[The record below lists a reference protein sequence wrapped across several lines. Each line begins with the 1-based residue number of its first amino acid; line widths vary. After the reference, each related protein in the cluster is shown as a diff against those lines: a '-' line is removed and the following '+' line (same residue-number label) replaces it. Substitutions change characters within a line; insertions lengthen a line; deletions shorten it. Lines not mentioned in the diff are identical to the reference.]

1 MLCIS
6 SPIAILLDHVQWAR
20 PFLQRRQDPGN
31 CSISHGKWT
40 ICEFRGSVLL
50 SACRIIGNVDIQ
62 CVICSTNSTVL
73 SNRIN
78 IEHIHSKDLSGN
90 DTKGL
95 KKFTAKEVE
104 ANSTAASLWV
114 ILNGKVYDLTNFDH
128 PGGAHEILEYAGKD
142 ITKAFKMAGNF
153 SKIPYHNP

>member
-1 MLCIS
+1 ML
-6 SPIAILLDHVQWAR
+6 
-20 PFLQRRQDPGN
+20 
-31 CSISHGKWT
+31 T
-40 ICEFRGSVLL
+40 YSV
-50 SACRIIGNVDIQ
+50 SDA
-62 CVICSTNSTVL
+62 VIL

-90 DTKGL
+90 NNTGL

-142 ITKAFKMAGNF
+142 ITKAFKMAGKF
-153 SKIPYHNP
+153 SKF